1 MAQSRHVRYCPD
13 RRDGRDGRCVLSGDV
28 AESAGH
34 LVWIDCEMT
43 GLDIIKDK
51 LIEVAVVVTD
61 SELNVLDPGLDLII
75 SADDADLDGM
85 EDVVLEMH
93 RKSGLT
99 DAVRASTLTVAEA
112 EQQLLT
118 YIKRWVPERRTAP
131 LCGNSIG
138 TDRGFL
144 ARDMPELDDHLHY
157 RMVDVSSLKEL
168 ARRWFPRV
176 YFAQPPKGLAHRALA
191 DIIESVRELA
201 YYRRTLFVPAP
212 GPSSDQAKGAAEE
225 VVGSFA
231 PLLAAGDATAPEGAT
246 GTA

>member
-1 MAQSRHVRYCPD
+1 
-13 RRDGRDGRCVLSGDV
+13 V

-43 GLDIIKDK
+43 GLDLDKDR
-51 LIEVAVVVTD
+51 LIEVAVLITD
-61 SELNVLDPGLDLII
+61 SELNPLDPGLDLVIN
-75 SADDADLDGM
+75 APDDVLDGM
-85 EDVVLEMH
+85 TEVVAEMH
-93 RKSGLT
+93 AKSGLT
-99 DAVRASTLTVAEA
+99 DAVRASTLTLAEA
-112 EQQLLT
+112 EQQLLA
-118 YIKRWVPERRTAP
+118 YIKRFVPERRSAP

-201 YYRRTLFVPAP
+201 YYRKTLFVPAP
-212 GPSSDQAKGAAEE
+212 GPSSDEAQAAAGK
-225 VVGSFA
+225 VVESYA
-231 PLLAAGDATAPEGAT
+231 ELLASGDAGGRAPQAASEG
-246 GTA
+246 

>member
-1 MAQSRHVRYCPD
+1 MSA
-13 RRDGRDGRCVLSGDV
+13 DV
-28 AESAGH
+28 ADSAGH

-43 GLDIIKDK
+43 GLDLTKDR
-51 LIEVAVVVTD
+51 LVEVAVLVTD
-61 SELNVLDPGLDLII
+61 SELNVLDPGLDLVIN
-75 SADDADLDGM
+75 APDDLLDGM
-85 EDVVLEMH
+85 TEVVAEMH
-93 RKSGLT
+93 AKSGLT

-112 EQQLLT
+112 EQQVLA
-118 YIKRWVPERRTAP
+118 YIKRFVPERRGAP
-131 LCGNSIG
+131 LCGNSIA

-157 RMVDVSSLKEL
+157 RMVDVSSIKEL

-212 GPSSDQAKGAAEE
+212 GPSGDEAQTAAGG
-225 VVGSFA
+225 VVDA
-231 PLLAAGDATAPEGAT
+231 YAELLASGDAGGRDTRAASDG
-246 GTA
+246 

>member
-1 MAQSRHVRYCPD
+1 M
-13 RRDGRDGRCVLSGDV
+13 

-43 GLDIIKDK
+43 GLDLEKDR
-51 LIEVAVVVTD
+51 LVEVAVLVTD
-61 SELNVLDPGLDLII
+61 SELNPLDPGLDLVIN
-75 SADDADLDGM
+75 APDDVLDGM
-85 EDVVLEMH
+85 TEVVAEMH
-93 RKSGLT
+93 AKSGLT
-99 DAVRASTLTVAEA
+99 DAVRASTLTLAEA
-112 EQQLLT
+112 EQQLLA
-118 YIKRWVPERRTAP
+118 YIKRFVPERRSAP

-144 ARDMPELDDHLHY
+144 ARDMQELDDHLHY

-212 GPSSDQAKGAAEE
+212 GPSSDEAQTAAGE
-225 VVGSFA
+225 VVGFYA
-231 PLLAAGDATAPEGAT
+231 ELLAAGDAGNHAPRAASEG
-246 GTA
+246 

>member
-1 MAQSRHVRYCPD
+1 M
-13 RRDGRDGRCVLSGDV
+13 RDARCVISEHV

-43 GLDIIKDK
+43 GLDLVNDR
-51 LIEVAVVVTD
+51 LVEGAVLVTD
-61 SELNVLDPGLDLII
+61 SELNVLHPGLDLVIN
-75 SADDADLDGM
+75 APDDVLDGM
-85 EDVVLEMH
+85 VEVVAEMH
-93 RKSGLT
+93 AKSGLT
-99 DAVRASTLTVAEA
+99 DAVRASTLSLADAER
-112 EQQLLT
+112 ELLA
-118 YIKRWVPERRTAP
+118 YIKRYVPERRSAP

-201 YYRRTLFVPAP
+201 YYRKTLFVPAP
-212 GPSSDQAKGAAEE
+212 GPSSDEAQAAAGK
-225 VVGSFA
+225 VVESYA
-231 PLLAAGDATAPEGAT
+231 ELLASGDAGGRAPQAASEG
-246 GTA
+246 